1 MQMLMLVL
9 GLMLAPAPKPTV
21 HSISDISQ
29 QFTFYMD
36 GRFHTQYLQDAG
48 KDVRNWGTLS
58 KLDLSNANLLLLTG
72 GNPRIP
78 YDEGACK
85 NIEAFL
91 QSGGTVLMMADGGS
105 VPQPGA
111 AVMKPY
117 GASLLNVN
125 AASPLRGVGPLQDE
139 TVAFRRGRVLAV
151 DDHWTSLVVD
161 SKERPV
167 LARRAVGTGHLLLGS
182 RGLFG
187 QKPDASDPINAEWVG
202 PLLVQT
208 ASTKPVD
215 PDKKHR
221 RTWAEQN
228 HALGPLI
235 IEYHEGTAQFADG
248 IVEVYQQVRPH
259 LVAITGVEPSPGMV
273 KHLLVL
279 PTGGGGFSSG
289 ARIAIGAWWGNF
301 PQRRYPMVELIAHE
315 AGHSWVLPYAEPLWN
330 EPIATYLG
338 ILVGRRLQM
347 PEADQTLD
355 RQIAKARTLDPNFDV
370 INPLADD
377 APRDVIWGKS
387 YYVFEEL
394 EVRYGPGAMAK
405 YFEAK
410 RATLEPGRAAYTMDD
425 CVAIWSIAVGEDL
438 FPWFQSLAF
447 DVSPSRTDLGQDI
460 ATQ

>member
-72 GNPRIP
+72 GNHRIP
-78 YDEGACK
+78 YDEGACQ
-85 NIEAFL
+85 NIDAFL

-117 GASLLNVN
+117 GATLLNVN
-125 AASPLRGVGPLQDE
+125 AAAPLRGVGSLQDA
-139 TVAFRRGRVLAV
+139 TVTFRRGRVLEL
-151 DDHWTSLVVD
+151 DDHWTPLVVD

-167 LARRAVGTGHLLLGS
+167 LARRSVGAGHLLLGS

-208 ASTKPVD
+208 ASTKPID

-301 PQRRYPMVELIAHE
+301 PQHRYPMVELIAHE

-347 PEADQTLD
+347 PEADQTLE

-377 APRDVIWGKS
+377 APRDLIWGKS

-394 EVRYGPGAMAK
+394 EVRYGPGAMAR

-447 DVSPSRTDLGQDI
+447 DVSRSRTDLGQEI
-460 ATQ
+460 SSQ